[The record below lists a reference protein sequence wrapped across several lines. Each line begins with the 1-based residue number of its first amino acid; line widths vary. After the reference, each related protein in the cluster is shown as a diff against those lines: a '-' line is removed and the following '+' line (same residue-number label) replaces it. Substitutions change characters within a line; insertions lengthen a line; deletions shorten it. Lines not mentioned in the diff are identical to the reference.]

1 MSASSTFEEANN
13 LHPKRFGDDVVVVV
27 VVVVVLAFVVA
38 VLLLFPL
45 GGITCFVLMR
55 ISPDSSSEINVL
67 YKVLQNHCRAG
78 AIPFLYKKKRPS

>member
-13 LHPKRFGDDVVVVV
+13 LHPKRFGDAVVVVV
-27 VVVVVLAFVVA
+27 VVDDLAFVVV

-78 AIPFLYKKKRPS
+78 AIPF

>member
-13 LHPKRFGDDVVVVV
+13 LHPKRFGDAVDD
-27 VVVVVLAFVVA
+27 LAFVVA

-78 AIPFLYKKKRPS
+78 AIPF